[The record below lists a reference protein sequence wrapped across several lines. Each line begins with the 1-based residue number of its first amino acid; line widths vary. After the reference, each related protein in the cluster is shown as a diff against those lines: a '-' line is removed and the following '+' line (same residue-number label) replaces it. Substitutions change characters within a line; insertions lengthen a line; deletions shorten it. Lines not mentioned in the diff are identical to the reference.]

1 LSGRSDRPRDLTRDA
16 FERLLALL
24 DSDRD
29 RAGDR
34 YERVRFKLVR
44 FFEWRGSAFPEEL
57 ADRTIDRVCRKITEG
72 SEILED
78 PSGYFYGVAR
88 NILKESWD
96 DQRRRRDAVNQSAAS
111 QRTLL
116 AAEPPFAAERRFQCL
131 DQCLAKLPPSAR
143 DALLRYYE
151 GEGRAKI
158 ANRLTIAREEAMS
171 IASLRLRMSRL
182 RGRLQKCVGICLA
195 QAVLRDRNRPISP
208 VSNENDS

>member
-1 LSGRSDRPRDLTRDA
+1 MSGPSGRPVDLTRDA
-16 FERLLALL
+16 FDRLLALL

-34 YERVRFKLVR
+34 YERLRFKLVR
-44 FFEWRGSAFPEEL
+44 FFEWRGSAYPEEL

-88 NILKESWD
+88 NILRESWD
-96 DQRRRRDAVNQSAAS
+96 DQRRKRDAVKQSASS
-111 QRTLL
+111 QKTVL
-116 AAEPPFAAERRFQCL
+116 AAEAPAAERRFQCL
-131 DQCLAKLPPSAR
+131 DLCLAKLPPSAR
-143 DALLRYYE
+143 DLLLRYYE
-151 GEGRAKI
+151 GEGRVKI

-171 IASLRLRMSRL
+171 IAGLRLRVSRL
-182 RGRLQKCVGICLA
+182 RARLQKCVGTCLA
-195 QAVLRDRNRPISP
+195 QAALRDRNRSISP